1 MSYSRWI
8 QSRWYTYWQ
17 VHPRDSVETRNNAI
31 FTICGCMSFPAS
43 EIRDHMNLCLGRVK
57 AKDEEASDLE
67 IAELRVYM
75 AEFLED
81 IEKEYP
87 RKGGDSPSDYN

>member
-1 MSYSRWI
+1 
-8 QSRWYTYWQ
+8 
-17 VHPRDSVETRNNAI
+17 
-31 FTICGCMSFPAS
+31 
-43 EIRDHMNLCLGRVK
+43 MNLCLGRVK